1 MVKRKEPTP
10 PLKRK
15 PLELPF
21 EVAQRFV
28 RDMKTF
34 HAEHNALRRDEI
46 TSSTLQILR
55 EHYRDGLKL
64 SDVKRMFDRLREE
77 LQ

>member
-1 MVKRKEPTP
+1 MITHKPTP
-10 PLKRK
+10 QLKRK

-28 RDMKTF
+28 RDMKAF

-46 TSSTLQILR
+46 ASGTLHMMR
-55 EHYRDGLKL
+55 EHYRNGLKL